1 MPRSEGVLSVLLLVL
16 CAACAQG
23 PGEVPLE
30 VPRGYMQRLQVRHDG
45 QLYGF
50 GPFVGYYFR
59 PPDPG
64 ELSRLRFVCF
74 NEQGFYASDAP
85 RNALLFEGD
94 AVLAEL
100 PAGEA
105 ALAGEPGDRIRP
117 VFDPDLPQT
126 WRATRPDPAD
136 QYRHFHSCYDANGP
150 ARVGYWLRHAG
161 KGTFTY
167 DMGAR
172 VSAGSPLY
180 HRVRPGADLE
190 FASSVEFD
198 RGPGRSP

>member
-1 MPRSEGVLSVLLLVL
+1 MHRPERALVVLALALA
-16 CAACAQG
+16 AACARG

-30 VPRGYMQRLQVRHDG
+30 VPRGYMQRLQVEHDG
-45 QLYGF
+45 RHYGF

-59 PPDPG
+59 PPDPRDP
-64 ELSRLRFVCF
+64 EHLQFLCF
-74 NEQGFYASDAP
+74 NEDGFYASDMP
-85 RNALLFEGD
+85 RNALLFKGD

-100 PAGEA
+100 P
-105 ALAGEPGDRIRP
+105 LAKVVLGGVSGDRIRP
-117 VFDPDLPQT
+117 LFEPDLPQA

-136 QYRHFHSCYDANGP
+136 AYRHFHSCYDANGP
-150 ARVGYWLRHAG
+150 ARVGYWLRHVAE
-161 KGTFTY
+161 GTFTY

-180 HRVRPGADLE
+180 HRVRSGPDLG
-190 FASSVEFD
+190 FAGSVEFD